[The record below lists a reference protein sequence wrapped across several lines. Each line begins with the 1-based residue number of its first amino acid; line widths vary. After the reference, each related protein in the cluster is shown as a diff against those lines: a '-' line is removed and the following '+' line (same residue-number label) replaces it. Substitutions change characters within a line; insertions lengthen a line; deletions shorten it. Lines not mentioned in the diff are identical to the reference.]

1 MRFYD
6 FDTKNFSYSALIGA
20 KDESEAI
27 VYYTSMVADIE
38 ENDGS
43 PIEIG
48 VEDAFN
54 RLMAICKDN
63 NEMKEA
69 KEEFEDY
76 YNKNN
81 EPYLVLI
88 DISLL

>member
-6 FDTKNFSYSALIGA
+6 FDTKNFGYSALIGA

-38 ENDGS
+38 ENDGFPTES
-43 PIEIG
+43 S
-48 VEDAFN
+48 VEGAFN
-54 RLMAICKDN
+54 RLVAICRNAK
-63 NEMKEA
+63 EMKEA

-76 YNKNN
+76 FTRDN

-88 DISLL
+88 DRNLL

>member
-6 FDTKNFSYSALIGA
+6 FDTKNFAYSALIGA
-20 KDESEAI
+20 KDDVEAM

-38 ENDGS
+38 ENDGF
-43 PIEIG
+43 PTEIS
-48 VEDAFN
+48 VEGAFN
-54 RLMAICKDN
+54 RLMGVCKDTK
-63 NEMKEA
+63 EMKEA

-88 DISLL
+88 DRNL